1 MATRPKKPA
10 ARNPLENFSEIDR
23 KLRTRIPEPQPPA
36 PTHDPDLGRRFDA
49 LRDVAMSLGAAVDL
63 RDILDRVVDGILVV
77 ANCER
82 GFVILRAPDGSFA
95 TYTGRRRD
103 RGEWDE
109 KDARQISG
117 TIVERVIASKEP
129 FVGSDLQEMDDL
141 RARESIHQGRIR
153 SAVCLPLLNGDQ
165 LIGVIYADS
174 SFVNTVFP
182 GSDRSALQLFG
193 AYAAVAIEGLRREG
207 ELKYRGDRLEE
218 QNLSLARQLSRE
230 FAMGGMVSRSKAMLE
245 IFETVKKIAP
255 SEINVLLQGESGTGK
270 ELLARAF
277 HEKSA
282 RSGGPFEAVNCAGIP
297 LTLAQSILFGH
308 RKGSYTSADY
318 DKPGVFE
325 VANGGTLFL
334 DEIGDLPLEIQPSL
348 LRVLQEGEVTR
359 LGEDGRIRSFDVRI
373 ISATNLDLARA
384 VDDGIFRKD
393 LFYRL
398 NEFCIDVPPL
408 RSRREDIIPLA
419 EYFLGRYAEEKQ
431 QPAAQLSPD
440 ARTLLLGHAWPGN
453 VRELKSVVEGGIVF
467 QDSDRVIHAK
477 ALERVLQNRDRGA
490 VPTGRFEGT
499 LRTQIDRVEEQ
510 LIRQTLSD
518 NDYNVTNAA
527 RALDISRQQLY
538 MKLRKYRI
546 TPRPE

>member
-1 MATRPKKPA
+1 MAMRPKKP
-10 ARNPLENFSEIDR
+10 NPLENFREIDR
-23 KLRTRIPEPQPPA
+23 KLQARIPEPQA
-36 PTHDPDLGRRFDA
+36 PSPLQDPEVGRRFDA
-49 LRDVAMSLGAAVDL
+49 LRDVAVSLGAAADL
-63 RDILDRVVDGILVV
+63 RDILDRVVDGILLV

-82 GFVILRAPDGSFA
+82 GFVILKAPDGSFA

-103 RGEWDE
+103 RGDWDE

-129 FVGSDLQEMDDL
+129 FVGSDLHEMDDL

-165 LIGVIYADS
+165 LTGVIYADS
-174 SFVNTVFP
+174 TFVNAGFP
-182 GSDRSALQLFG
+182 GSDRSALQLFSV
-193 AYAAVAIEGLRREG
+193 YAAIAIEGARREG
-207 ELKYRGDRLEE
+207 ELKHRGDRLEE

-230 FAMGGMVSRSKAMLE
+230 FAMGGMVSRSKSMLA

-270 ELLARAF
+270 ELLARAI

-282 RSGGPFEAVNCAGIP
+282 RSHGPFEAVNCAGIP

-348 LRVLQEGEVTR
+348 LRVLQEREVTR
-359 LGEDGRIRSFDVRI
+359 LGEDGRVRPFDVRI

-384 VDDGIFRKD
+384 VDDGVFRKD

-398 NEFCIDVPPL
+398 NDLCIDVPPL
-408 RSRREDIIPLA
+408 RERREDIIPLA
-419 EYFLGRYAEEKQ
+419 EYFLSCYAEEKKL
-431 QPAAQLSPD
+431 PPAQLSPE
-440 ARTLLLGHAWPGN
+440 ARTLLLGHTWPGN

-467 QDSDRVIHAK
+467 QGVDRVIHAK
-477 ALERVLQNRDRGA
+477 ALERFLQSRDRGA
-490 VPTGRFEGT
+490 APTGRFEGT

-510 LIRQTLSD
+510 LIRQTLAD

-527 RALDISRQQLY
+527 KALDISRQQLY
-538 MKLRKYRI
+538 LKLRKYGI